1 MATSTTQKKERI
13 LKKLV
18 KKLDKKGFDE
28 IKAKLSG
35 FTTPSE
41 LSYNGSLKKFVPDMV
56 TYKDEVMDF
65 YEFENKVRER
75 DVQDQVAKWILFG
88 SHAKQNRGKF
98 YLMVPI
104 ENSDRFENLI
114 EKMQLD
120 VELVKLEK

>member
-18 KKLDKKGFDE
+18 KKLDKKSFDD

-35 FTTPSE
+35 YENPTE
-41 LSYNGSLKKFVPDMV
+41 LSYNGSMKKFVPDMV
-56 TYKDEVMDF
+56 TYKGDEMNF

-98 YLMVPI
+98 FLLVPI
-104 ENSDRFENLI
+104 ENADRFENLV
-114 EKMQLD
+114 EKMKLD
-120 VELVKLEK
+120 LELVKVEK